1 MLGKRS
7 DQKGLWEADRLY
19 LDYVGKDTFYGLLA
33 SLRGQLFSD
42 DDFAEIYCPDN
53 GRDSVPPSLL
63 ATALLLQTYDKV
75 SDAEAKARAD
85 FDIRWKVALGI
96 EIEDRPFAKS
106 TLQLFRAQL
115 ILHDKVREVFEGSL
129 RLARQSGY
137 LKKRGMRVA
146 LDTTYILGRGAVKDT
161 YNLLA
166 DGIVKLLR
174 VLAVVANTTVGE
186 WAEAQGYEKYFG
198 SSIKGEAT
206 IDWSDRKARAAL
218 LGEIVADAD
227 RLLELARQAW
237 VELPE
242 DSGQRQSIVDGAEL
256 LGQLLLQDVERK
268 SGDGDGDAADDD
280 DGVSIRDGVSKDRM
294 LSVHDPELRHGHKS
308 SRRRFNG
315 HKAAIVVDTD
325 SQLITAVDVLP
336 GNAPDNLG
344 ALELVEQSEAS
355 TGSVVEEAMGDAAY
369 GDGGTRQ
376 TFADAGRRL
385 VAKVPGRPDR
395 KHYPKNDFHLD
406 LAAGSCTCPA
416 GQVTHAIV
424 PAGKR
429 TDRAGRVYRLQAFQF
444 DGAVCGVCPL
454 RPQCIAAQ
462 GRKGRR
468 VLIHPQEGMLQQA
481 RALQQS
487 ADYDEYRARR
497 VVVEHRLARLVQL
510 GIRQSR
516 YFGRVKTKFQ
526 LYLAATVA
534 NLTLVA
540 GKIGLLGSTDG
551 GAAGHRVARNDVH
564 AVVANAA
571 ANFSAVRLGQLWSL
585 ILLTSALLPQL
596 HFQIRAF
603 RPLGGLRGIGLHETA
618 VAVGQVQHEV
628 VHLPL
633 HSANDRLPLPE
644 ITLGVARRMG
654 QRHEHLLRPPPTLPD
669 VVLDYGV
676 LTLKTVLIPETLEDA
691 PGRVPLLPG
700 NFAIAFQYRVDHAG
714 EGLILSLSKGWVAVV
729 GLPADSLAAPRVQHL
744 AHRVPVQAERP
755 GGFPNAHPLHQAGP
769 ARPKIHLHCK
779 HPLHLPQAD
788 SQPFRRRWTVQ
799 FPNAT
804 IRRSSRP
811 RGPISRR
818 H

>member
-19 LDYVGKDTFYGLLA
+19 LDYVGQDTFYGLLA

-106 TLQLFRAQL
+106 TLQMFRAQL

-174 VLAVVANTTVGE
+174 VLAAVANIAVGE
-186 WAEAQGYEKYFG
+186 WAEAQGYQRYFG

-206 IDWSDRKARAAL
+206 IDWSDRKARRKL

-242 DSGQRQSIVDGAEL
+242 DSAQRQSIVDGAEL
-256 LGQLLLQDVERK
+256 LGQLLLQDIERK
-268 SGDGDGDAADDD
+268 SGDGDVDAHADDAADAD

-355 TGSVVEEAMGDAAY
+355 TGSVVDEAMGDAAY

-385 VAKVPGRPDR
+385 VAKAPGRPDR
-395 KHYPKNDFHLD
+395 KHFPKNDFHLD

-416 GQVTHAIV
+416 GQVTRTIV

-429 TDRAGRVYRLQAFQF
+429 TDGAGRVYRLQAFQF

-454 RPQCIAAQ
+454 RSQCIAAQ

-551 GAAGHRVARNDVH
+551 GAAGHRVVRNVVR

-585 ILLTSALLPQL
+585 ILFVSALLPQL

-603 RPLGGLRGIGLHETA
+603 RP
-618 VAVGQVQHEV
+618 
-628 VHLPL
+628 
-633 HSANDRLPLPE
+633 
-644 ITLGVARRMG
+644 
-654 QRHEHLLRPPPTLPD
+654 
-669 VVLDYGV
+669 
-676 LTLKTVLIPETLEDA
+676 
-691 PGRVPLLPG
+691 
-700 NFAIAFQYRVDHAG
+700 
-714 EGLILSLSKGWVAVV
+714 
-729 GLPADSLAAPRVQHL
+729 
-744 AHRVPVQAERP
+744 
-755 GGFPNAHPLHQAGP
+755 GF
-769 ARPKIHLHCK
+769 
-779 HPLHLPQAD
+779 
-788 SQPFRRRWTVQ
+788 
-799 FPNAT
+799 
-804 IRRSSRP
+804 
-811 RGPISRR
+811 
-818 H
+818 

>member
-1 MLGKRS
+1 MSISPSGS
-7 DQKGLWEADRLY
+7 DGISGLPPSLHGRLFR
-19 LDYVGKDTFYGLLA
+19 DA
-33 SLRGQLFSD
+33 E
-42 DDFAEIYCPDN
+42 FAELYCLDN
-53 GRDSVPPSLL
+53 GCPSVPPRLL
-63 ATALLLQTYDKV
+63 ATKMLLQAHDKV
-75 SDAEAKARAD
+75 SDAEAKTRAD
-85 FDIRWKVALGI
+85 FDIRGKSAREI
-96 EIEDRPFAKS
+96 EIEERPFTKS
-106 TLQLFRAQL
+106 TLQVFRTHL
-115 ILHDKVREVFEGSL
+115 ILRDKVREVLGQGL
-129 RLARQSGY
+129 CPARAAAN
-137 LKKRGMRVA
+137 LKQGRGMRMA

-174 VLAVVANTTVGE
+174 VLAAVANATLPA
-186 WAEAQGYEKYFG
+186 WAEAQGYQRYLG

-206 IDWSDRKARAAL
+206 IDWSDRKARRKL
-218 LGEIVADAD
+218 LGEIVAEAD

-242 DSGQRQSIVDGAEL
+242 DSVQRQSIVDGAEL

-268 SGDGDGDAADDD
+268 SGDADAHADAAD

-294 LSVHDPELRHGHKS
+294 PSVHDPELRHGHKS

-344 ALELVEQSEAS
+344 ALELVEASEAS

-376 TFADAGRRL
+376 AFADAGRRL

-395 KHYPKNDFHLD
+395 KHFPKNDFHLD
-406 LAAGSCTCPA
+406 LAAGSCACPA

-429 TDRAGRVYRLQAFQF
+429 TDGAGRVYRLQAFQF

-454 RPQCIAAQ
+454 RSQCIAAQ

-510 GIRQSR
+510 GIRQAR

-540 GKIGLLGSTDG
+540 GKIGRSGSTGG
-551 GAAGHRVARNDVH
+551 GAAGHRVVHNDVR

-585 ILLTSALLPQL
+585 ILFVSALLPQL

-603 RPLGGLRGIGLHETA
+603 RP
-618 VAVGQVQHEV
+618 
-628 VHLPL
+628 
-633 HSANDRLPLPE
+633 
-644 ITLGVARRMG
+644 
-654 QRHEHLLRPPPTLPD
+654 
-669 VVLDYGV
+669 
-676 LTLKTVLIPETLEDA
+676 
-691 PGRVPLLPG
+691 
-700 NFAIAFQYRVDHAG
+700 
-714 EGLILSLSKGWVAVV
+714 
-729 GLPADSLAAPRVQHL
+729 
-744 AHRVPVQAERP
+744 
-755 GGFPNAHPLHQAGP
+755 GF
-769 ARPKIHLHCK
+769 
-779 HPLHLPQAD
+779 
-788 SQPFRRRWTVQ
+788 
-799 FPNAT
+799 
-804 IRRSSRP
+804 
-811 RGPISRR
+811 
-818 H
+818 

>member
-42 DDFAEIYCPDN
+42 DDFAEIYGPDN

-106 TLQLFRAQL
+106 TLQMFRAQL

-174 VLAVVANTTVGE
+174 VLAAVANTTVRE
-186 WAEAQGYEKYFG
+186 WAEAQGYERYFG
-198 SSIKGEAT
+198 SSIKGEAV

-218 LGEIVADAD
+218 LAEIVADAD
-227 RLLELARQAW
+227 RLLALARQTW

-242 DSGQRQSIVDGAEL
+242 ASVQRQSIVAGAEL
-256 LGQLLLQDVERK
+256 LGQLLLQDIERK
-268 SGDGDGDAADDD
+268 SGDGDAADAD

-294 LSVHDPELRHGHKS
+294 PSVHDPELRHGHKS

-336 GNAPDNLG
+336 ANAPDNLG

-355 TGSVVEEAMGDAAY
+355 TGAPVDEAMGDAAY

-376 TFADAGRRL
+376 AFADAGRRL
-385 VAKVPGRPDR
+385 VVKVPGRPNR
-395 KHYPKNDFHLD
+395 SHFPKNDFHLD

-416 GQVTHAIV
+416 GQVTRTIV

-429 TDRAGRVYRLQAFQF
+429 TDRTGRVHRLQAFQF

-454 RPQCIAAQ
+454 RSQCIAAQ
-462 GRKGRR
+462 GRPGRR

-497 VVVEHRLARLVQL
+497 VVVGHRLARLVQL
-510 GIRQSR
+510 GIRQAR

-526 LYLAATVA
+526 L
-534 NLTLVA
+534 
-540 GKIGLLGSTDG
+540 
-551 GAAGHRVARNDVH
+551 
-564 AVVANAA
+564 
-571 ANFSAVRLGQLWSL
+571 
-585 ILLTSALLPQL
+585 
-596 HFQIRAF
+596 
-603 RPLGGLRGIGLHETA
+603 
-618 VAVGQVQHEV
+618 
-628 VHLPL
+628 
-633 HSANDRLPLPE
+633 
-644 ITLGVARRMG
+644 
-654 QRHEHLLRPPPTLPD
+654 
-669 VVLDYGV
+669 
-676 LTLKTVLIPETLEDA
+676 
-691 PGRVPLLPG
+691 
-700 NFAIAFQYRVDHAG
+700 
-714 EGLILSLSKGWVAVV
+714 
-729 GLPADSLAAPRVQHL
+729 
-744 AHRVPVQAERP
+744 
-755 GGFPNAHPLHQAGP
+755 
-769 ARPKIHLHCK
+769 
-779 HPLHLPQAD
+779 
-788 SQPFRRRWTVQ
+788 
-799 FPNAT
+799 
-804 IRRSSRP
+804 
-811 RGPISRR
+811 
-818 H
+818 